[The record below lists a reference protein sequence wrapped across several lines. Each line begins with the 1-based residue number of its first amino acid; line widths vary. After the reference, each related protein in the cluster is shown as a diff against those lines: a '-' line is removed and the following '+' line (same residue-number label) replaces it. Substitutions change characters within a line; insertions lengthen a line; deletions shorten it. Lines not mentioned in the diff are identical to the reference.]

1 MLRTFHVVLLAVTM
15 PIAAASAAPAPL
27 SFVPTWIEN
36 DSANSSVRLDI
47 AADWNDNNAAHCGN
61 LNGYFRGG
69 VTVVIPSGWQV
80 TIDFHVIGD
89 KHRHSLMLTR
99 PFDPVHLPIRVSPEA
114 AVAGVQSRDPVEGM
128 KPGQNDQL
136 RFGARP
142 GSYWLISAKGTD
154 LVSGLWIRLEVKD
167 GLRKS
172 ELVIN
177 NDWIRR
183 GYTGFV
189 GRL

>member
-1 MLRTFHVVLLAVTM
+1 MLRTFRVIPFVVAM
-15 PIAAASAAPAPL
+15 SSASAAAPPI

-36 DSANSSVRLDI
+36 DPAHRSVRLDI
-47 AADWNDNNAAHCGN
+47 AADWNDNNAARCGN

-69 VTVVIPSGWQV
+69 VTVVVPAGWQV

-99 PFDPVHLPIRVSPEA
+99 PFDPARLPVSVSQEDAVSGVHSRKPI
-114 AVAGVQSRDPVEGM
+114 DGM
-128 KPGQNDQL
+128 KPGENDQL
-136 RFGARP
+136 HFEAWP

-154 LVSGLWIRLEVKD
+154 LASGLWITLEVEE
-167 GLRKS
+167 GLRKA

-183 GYTGFV
+183 GYAGYV
-189 GRL
+189 GRF